1 MQVGA
6 LCARAARPR
15 GPRRQ
20 DPLGARARC
29 RGRGNGHASET
40 AGSGPIAPRPF
51 HPPPTLSASPYLF
64 RHNGR
69 GLQVLQEVTQERVM
83 CYWWRLVW
91 QYSRILKA
99 PPNKTSVRRASCRFR
114 WQYLATRNR
123 HGLWMLAGSAVGPG
137 CRQTLAALRICNHQL
152 SMESRVG
159 QAEPLPRLP
168 QKKPVRELEAE
179 GRDSNSNVAS
189 EIAWYCGLRRSD

>member
-1 MQVGA
+1 
-6 LCARAARPR
+6 
-15 GPRRQ
+15 
-20 DPLGARARC
+20 
-29 RGRGNGHASET
+29 
-40 AGSGPIAPRPF
+40 
-51 HPPPTLSASPYLF
+51 
-64 RHNGR
+64 
-69 GLQVLQEVTQERVM
+69 VLQEVTQERVM

-168 QKKPVRELEAE
+168 QKKTVRELEAE
-179 GRDSNSNVAS
+179 GRDSNSNVA
-189 EIAWYCGLRRSD
+189 LRRSVPGANRSDRIPSTATATRDCKCNQQSLSAMGWGPLSLPGLAGAGE